1 MAIFIFSQNNL
12 YRIAANQEIYN
23 SNKNFPDSLYEI
35 LNVSDE
41 DFNGIKY
48 NTKIFISK
56 TETNIVTQNIEMRYN
71 FASDLKNYIDMNL
84 KELNQWVEINKEKPL
99 TQNIIQYVNFLKT
112 INPITLIND
121 QNPLMMSL
129 ETYAQNQGIIPV
141 NFYELL

>member
-12 YRIAANQEIYN
+12 YRIAANQEVYN
-23 SNKNFPDSLYEI
+23 NNKNFPDSLYEI
-35 LNVSDE
+35 VNVSDE

-56 TETNIVTQNIEMRYN
+56 TGTSIVTQNIEMRYN

-112 INPITLIND
+112 INPQTLIND
-121 QNPLMMSL
+121 QSPLMMSL
-129 ETYAQNQGIIPV
+129 ETYAQNQGITPI